1 MEVCM
6 FDIPAI
12 KQRLIIIK
20 HLSLDDAVILDE
32 NYKQLMKDTPNP
44 DERDQLIV
52 LRTRI
57 QRRIND
63 LLKVNN

>member
-1 MEVCM
+1 M

-63 LLKVNN
+63 LLKVNK